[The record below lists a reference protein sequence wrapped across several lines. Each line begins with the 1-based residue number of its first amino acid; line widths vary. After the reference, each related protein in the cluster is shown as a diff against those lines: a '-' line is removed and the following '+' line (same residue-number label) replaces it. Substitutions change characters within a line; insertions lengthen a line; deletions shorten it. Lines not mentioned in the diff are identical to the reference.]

1 MKIKLQA
8 DETRLKSLRELLS
21 SVPKGIEKATMRAVN
36 RALSSGKTQ
45 ISRDVRK
52 AFTVRSDAISETVK
66 ERKATLTNLSGE
78 LSSKGRSLPLRAFKH
93 TPTDASTTGGN
104 RKPVRVTVKKG
115 QSFDL
120 QRGFKWKGHIFERNE
135 NAPRTRV
142 YQDRRNGRKRL
153 GAPIEKKFDRAVP
166 QMIEEVAVQSVQA
179 KMQDVMQKRL
189 DHEAR
194 QLLKGASK

>member
-1 MKIKLQA
+1 MKIQLQA
-8 DETRLKSLRELLS
+8 DEAKLKTLRDLLA

-36 RALSSGKTQ
+36 RALNSGKTQ

-52 AFTVRSDAISETVK
+52 AFTVRSDAIGDTLK
-66 ERKATLTNLSGE
+66 ERKATLANLSGE
-78 LSSKGRSLPLRAFKH
+78 LSSKGSRLPLRAFKH
-93 TPTDASTTGGN
+93 TPTDGSTTGGN

-179 KMQDVMQKRL
+179 KMRDVMQKRL

-194 QLLKGASK
+194 QLLKGASE

>member
-1 MKIKLQA
+1 MKIQLQVDEAKLK
-8 DETRLKSLRELLS
+8 TLRELLA

-36 RALSSGKTQ
+36 RALSSGKAQ

-52 AFTVRSDAISETVK
+52 AFTVRSDAIGETVK

-78 LSSKGRSLPLRAFKH
+78 LSSKGRRLPLRTFKN

-179 KMQDVMQKRL
+179 KMRDVMQKRL

-194 QLLKGASK
+194 QLLKGASE